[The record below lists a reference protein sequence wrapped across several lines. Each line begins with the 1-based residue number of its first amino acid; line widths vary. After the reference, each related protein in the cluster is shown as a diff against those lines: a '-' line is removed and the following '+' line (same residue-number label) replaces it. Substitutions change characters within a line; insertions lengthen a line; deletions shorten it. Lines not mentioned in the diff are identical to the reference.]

1 MAIEVLALS
10 LFTDVLAVLFWPGER
25 SLAELMASAGSG
37 SSAARLRLV
46 VNGRELA
53 TATDPRPLG
62 PVAGV
67 GVIAA
72 SISGRTVAGF
82 DDIEVR

>member
-1 MAIEVLALS
+1 MS
-10 LFTDVLAVLFWPGER
+10 D
-25 SLAELMASAGSG
+25 SELMASDARVGTVGMLQIGRSR
-37 SSAARLRLV
+37 SAPTAARLRLV
-46 VNGRELA
+46 VNGRALA

-72 SISGRTVAGF
+72 SIGGRTVAGF
-82 DDIEVR
+82 DDIEVRSVD

>member
-1 MAIEVLALS
+1 
-10 LFTDVLAVLFWPGER
+10 
-25 SLAELMASAGSG
+25 
-37 SSAARLRLV
+37 V

-72 SISGRTVAGF
+72 SQRRRVAGF
-82 DDIEVR
+82 DDIEVRLAD

>member
-1 MAIEVLALS
+1 
-10 LFTDVLAVLFWPGER
+10 
-25 SLAELMASAGSG
+25 
-37 SSAARLRLV
+37 V

>member
-37 SSAARLRLV
+37 SSAARPRLV
-46 VNGRELA
+46 VSGRGLA
-53 TATDPRPLG
+53 TATDRAP
-62 PVAGV
+62 
-67 GVIAA
+67 
-72 SISGRTVAGF
+72 
-82 DDIEVR
+82 

>member
-1 MAIEVLALS
+1 M
-10 LFTDVLAVLFWPGER
+10 
-25 SLAELMASAGSG
+25 
-37 SSAARLRLV
+37 
-46 VNGRELA
+46 VNGRALA

-72 SISGRTVAGF
+72 SIGGRTVAGF
-82 DDIEVR
+82 DDIEVRLEH